1 MEVIG
6 DNKIAIIFDVLLKLK
21 KGLLFNIIDF
31 FFQES
36 VHDEKGNEVHEQT
49 RERYLERIA
58 D

>member
-1 MEVIG
+1 MLMGCFHGGV
-6 DNKIAIIFDVLLKLK
+6 
-21 KGLLFNIIDF
+21 DF